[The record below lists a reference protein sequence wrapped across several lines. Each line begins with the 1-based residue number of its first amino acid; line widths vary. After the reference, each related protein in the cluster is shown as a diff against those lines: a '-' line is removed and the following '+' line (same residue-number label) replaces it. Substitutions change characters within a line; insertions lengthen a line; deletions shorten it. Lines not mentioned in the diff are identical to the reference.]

1 MNRLTASDRAI
12 VSPTP
17 GTTRDAVDEIVERD
31 GRRFRFIDT
40 AGIRRKGKTR
50 LVAEKLSVVMARRHL
65 ERADVALL
73 VIDGALGVT
82 SHDATIASYTQQSGS
97 ALIVVINKWDLA
109 LKAADE
115 RAAEEKKSKSDA
127 ARMNPQKLMAD
138 YEKLIRAKLKFLD
151 YAPII
156 FLSALTGDRTGGL
169 FALID
174 HVVASRQRRIST
186 GEMNRWLANV
196 DLERGTSP
204 AERKVKIYYVTQA
217 SVAPPTFVLFT
228 NQIRRL
234 HFSYERFL
242 ENQLRKK
249 FDFSGTPI
257 RFQQRVK
264 QRTRRAARAD
274 RSA

>member
-1 MNRLTASDRAI
+1 
-12 VSPTP
+12 
-17 GTTRDAVDEIVERD
+17 
-31 GRRFRFIDT
+31 
-40 AGIRRKGKTR
+40 
-50 LVAEKLSVVMARRHL
+50 
-65 ERADVALL
+65 
-73 VIDGALGVT
+73 
-82 SHDATIASYTQQSGS
+82 
-97 ALIVVINKWDLA
+97 
-109 LKAADE
+109 
-115 RAAEEKKSKSDA
+115 
-127 ARMNPQKLMAD
+127 MAD

-249 FDFSGTPI
+249 FDFTGTPI

-264 QRTRRAARAD
+264 QRTARAD